1 MVDSFKVLGPSPKSS
16 INSSPPTLVC
26 SSNAARVAI
35 ISPFSLRVLSRVPE
49 ARATDASS
57 GSSLAALEISGI
69 GLLACSGRRR
79 RNDYIALRGI
89 LSVLSP
95 LFPVRRFLSPIMSS
109 SIGSFDSVSDHLRS
123 RTSDDSY
130 VRSVDN
136 FLNRSISNSRGR
148 RSRTSSGSSVSS
160 VARVS
165 RDTAELQRRELLCR
179 TGAAG
184 TSADPQPVTTM
195 CLRDEDSDAASV
207 DEDDVPLIRRKSA
220 SARAARPSGPSS
232 NFPDHLDDVPLIGRV
247 PTLVGFVQ
255 PSGPAPGIPDYLRP
269 TTSTSETVELS
280 LRFCN
285 APTTLNTLVPNSW
298 DRPWTAPPGYLCVYE
313 KHITDCGLT
322 FPIPA
327 FLLQYASRRKMAFA
341 QLSPAAIRNAYGL
354 IRLAAQC
361 GVEPRCSLYEELT
374 TKKNFGK
381 SKPGL
386 VYTQS
391 SLTPKLVVGAK
402 SKTNDWLRWYF
413 FVKIDNDSAGDVVV
427 TNYHGWTISPV
438 SCPKILD
445 PYPERLRDDVKK
457 ILALCP
463 YTWPN
468 EEDPVRRP
476 STKPKGTSRR
486 KGPSRTRKANK
497 TPASLK
503 IMGKLNVDA
512 VGDYSARYK
521 KRSAAIPGKTS
532 REEDEAL
539 ALGKRLSLAE
549 YEAKERDRRPSR
561 HQDRREEGN
570 RRDRRGHDADRSDV
584 RSDADRERREKEV
597 AEARSAKL
605 PVAETSRDV
614 PLGSREVVLYDDSQV
629 EPTRK
634 RAADESETTRSDPA
648 KKQRTAWV
656 PDYRWRYDYNGR
668 DAHISTDSTSC
679 AELFRKIYV
688 GPSPFFELQD
698 MYERTAFTDAAK
710 KTVAAVAAIDRMA
723 YMYERRLRVVAE
735 QNTASKEHQRALAAE
750 TKRAEQASKGLESAN
765 SEVQLLRE
773 EVAKLKEERD
783 NALSERER
791 SLEELSKSRD
801 DFKRLAERS
810 RAEEARL
817 RERRTEFARINV
829 TKALKEAAEEFQKR
843 LDGIQRHFT
852 TRDEAYPKFLDYNQ
866 AIGSVNLLKAL
877 VETGEVA
884 LNSEDVIERLE
895 ADAEV
900 LKNEVNAFDIAELEE
915 GWNDVG
921 TFFKG
926 PLVNDEFAPSV
937 EGVDDEVTEN
947 VEVVDQVVGDGNTQ
961 VGDLPQDEPACDLR
975 GRISYVIEDDLDNL
989 VDIQRARE
997 CEFDLGLRNR
1007 PFELCECGTRLF
1019 VRSDTGPRC

>member
-1 MVDSFKVLGPSPKSS
+1 
-16 INSSPPTLVC
+16 
-26 SSNAARVAI
+26 
-35 ISPFSLRVLSRVPE
+35 
-49 ARATDASS
+49 
-57 GSSLAALEISGI
+57 
-69 GLLACSGRRR
+69 
-79 RNDYIALRGI
+79 
-89 LSVLSP
+89 
-95 LFPVRRFLSPIMSS
+95 MSS
-109 SIGSFDSVSDHLRS
+109 SIGSFDSVSDHRQS

-130 VRSVDN
+130 VRSVDR
-136 FLNRSISNSRGR
+136 FLNKSVSHSRGR
-148 RSRTSSGSSVSS
+148 RSRTSSDSSTSS
-160 VARVS
+160 VARNSPVV
-165 RDTAELQRRELLCR
+165 AELQRRELESQ

-184 TSADPQPVTTM
+184 PSTNPKPVMTM
-195 CLRDEDSDAASV
+195 CLRDEDSDAASI

-220 SARAARPSGPSS
+220 SARLARSAAPSS
-232 NFPDHLDDVPLIGRV
+232 DIPDHLDGVPLMERM
-247 PTLVGFVQ
+247 PAPVGFVQ
-255 PSGPAPGIPDYLRP
+255 PGGPAPGIPDYLRP
-269 TTSTSETVELS
+269 TSSTSETIELS
-280 LRFCN
+280 LRFSN
-285 APTTLNTLVPNSW
+285 APAGLNTLVPNSW
-298 DRPWTAPPGYLCVYE
+298 DRPWTAPPGYFCVYE

-322 FPIPA
+322 FPVPA

-413 FVKIDNDSAGDVVV
+413 FVKVDNDSAGDAVV

-438 SCPKILD
+438 RCPKIFD
-445 PYPERLRDDVKK
+445 PYPEKLHNDVKK

-476 STKPKGTSRR
+476 SSKSKRTSRR
-486 KGPSRTRKANK
+486 KGPSKTRKADK
-497 TPASLK
+497 TPASLE

-521 KRSAAIPGKTS
+521 KRSATTPAKTS

-549 YEAKERDRRPSR
+549 YEAKERERRPSGR
-561 HQDRREEGN
+561 QERRDEGD
-570 RRDRRGHDADRSDV
+570 RRDRRGHGAGGTDRSDA
-584 RSDADRERREKEV
+584 RSDAERERREKEV

-605 PVAETSRDV
+605 PIAEASHDV
-614 PLGSREVVLYDDSQV
+614 PLGGREVVPYDDSQV

-634 RAADESETTRSDPA
+634 RTVDESETARSDPA
-648 KKQRTAWV
+648 KRQRTAWA

-668 DAHISTDSTSC
+668 DVHISTDPTAC
-679 AELFRKIYV
+679 AELFRKIHV

-710 KTVAAVAAIDRMA
+710 KTVVAATAIDRMA
-723 YMYERRLRVVAE
+723 YMYERRLRVIAE

-750 TKRAEQASKGLESAN
+750 TKRADQASKGLESAN

-783 NALSERER
+783 NALLERER

-829 TKALKEAAEEFQKR
+829 AKALKEAAEEFQKR

-877 VETGEVA
+877 VETGEVV
-884 LNSEDVIERLE
+884 LNSKDVIERLE

-921 TFFKG
+921 TFFEK
-926 PLVNDEFAPSV
+926 PLANDEFAPSV
-937 EGVDDEVTEN
+937 EGVDDEVIET
-947 VEVVDQVVGDGNTQ
+947 VEVVSQVAGDGNTQ
-961 VGDLPQDEPACDLR
+961 VEDPSQDEPA
-975 GRISYVIEDDLDNL
+975 S
-989 VDIQRARE
+989 
-997 CEFDLGLRNR
+997 
-1007 PFELCECGTRLF
+1007 
-1019 VRSDTGPRC
+1019 